1 MNRFQTLRIVLLMLL
16 LAAASV
22 AAYLFFRHELY
33 FCLLFSWYHIFPA
46 LSMFIVTGY
55 VTLTENS
62 TNSIIYLCYEREEFL
77 NVKQP

>member
-1 MNRFQTLRIVLLMLL
+1 
-16 LAAASV
+16 
-22 AAYLFFRHELY
+22 
-33 FCLLFSWYHIFPA
+33 
-46 LSMFIVTGY
+46 MFIVTGY